1 MRCYFLRHGLAVDA
15 GECSGTD
22 FDRPLTGEGQERL
35 KLAAKTLAALQPK
48 IDVIVTSPLVR
59 AKQTAT
65 IMAKRLK
72 LQDRL
77 VEDERLG
84 GGFGLSYLAEVLAEH
99 STAGAIM
106 LVGHEP
112 GISRTVGQIVGGA
125 RIDFKPGTLACVNVP
140 DPATLEGELLWLVTA
155 KILAQSL

>member
-15 GECSGTD
+15 GEWSGTD
-22 FDRPLTGEGQERL
+22 FDRPLSGEGQERL

-65 IMAKRLK
+65 IVAKRLK

-84 GGFGLSYLAEVLAEH
+84 GGFGLSNLGEILAEH

-112 GISRTVGQIVGGA
+112 GISRTVGEIVGGA
-125 RIDFKPGTLACVNVP
+125 RLDFKPGTLACVNVP
-140 DPATLEGELLWLVTA
+140 DPATLEGELVWLVTA